1 VLFADRYLYLER
13 KAKLDG
19 RQSLLWPAYAWKVL
33 FPSDEQRLGANL
45 FQEAI
50 LGLVRAGERDTVEL
64 ARLLALDPELVR
76 YIIATELQ
84 PNGWLDTRMKLTPDG
99 EKLLD
104 VADGRRLNL
113 KVGYAFQDA
122 VTGAWLPRFASKLA
136 EIRPSDFDD
145 QGRPSFLLDRE
156 RGWVDRPF
164 MLAHVVRKPSLDLG
178 AMNEAYRAYRKD
190 LSAARRREHQ
200 AEDIVDFQAIDAVE
214 RQPTPVYLWCEL
226 YRDEAEPQPWL
237 VSDPFRLRKA
247 AAWLRKPLIEL
258 APGNRGLLHKMR
270 HLIGDADDALSA
282 EEWLRQIE
290 EGAELEVWAD
300 YPFVAQHLLV
310 REHLMRLLRQKKKV
324 ESQSRVNGEDL
335 GLLAG
340 EAYNLIE
347 AVLKWMLKRWACD
360 TAAWPKT
367 TWRREQTKL
376 EFRELGL
383 EAVSRLLIEQLAGQP
398 RRAIAGAIDAQ
409 SGSFKALLAG
419 AVFCAAVHQD
429 HPFRILPAA
438 ALKLDQLPPLAD
450 FRNSAGGHA
459 SGSKVSAEE
468 VLDRSRFA
476 IEWMALFQS
485 RY

>member
-1 VLFADRYLYLER
+1 MLFADRYLYMER

-50 LGLVRAGERDTVEL
+50 LGLVRAGERDVGEL

-84 PNGWLDTRMKLTPDG
+84 PNGWLNTRMKLTPDG

-104 VADGRRLNL
+104 VADDRRLNL

-136 EIRPSDFDD
+136 EIRPRDFDD

-164 MLAHVVRKPSLDLG
+164 MLAHVVRQPGIDLG

-190 LSAARRREHQ
+190 LAAARRREHQ
-200 AEDIVDFQAIDAVE
+200 AEDIVDFQAIDAVDP
-214 RQPTPVYLWCEL
+214 QPTPVYLWCEL

-247 AAWLRKPLIEL
+247 AAWLRKPLLEL

-290 EGAELEVWAD
+290 EAAELEVWAD
-300 YPFVAQHLLV
+300 YPFVAQHPLV
-310 REHLMRLLRQKKKV
+310 REHLMRLLRQNRKV

-367 TWRREQTKL
+367 PWKREQAKL

-419 AVFCAAVHQD
+419 AVFCAAVHRD
-429 HPFRILPAA
+429 HPFRILPAMT
-438 ALKLDQLPPLAD
+438 LRLDQLPLLAD
-450 FRNSAGGHA
+450 FRNRAGGHA
-459 SGSKVSAEE
+459 SGNKVSTDE

-476 IEWMALFQS
+476 VEWMALFQS
-485 RY
+485 WY